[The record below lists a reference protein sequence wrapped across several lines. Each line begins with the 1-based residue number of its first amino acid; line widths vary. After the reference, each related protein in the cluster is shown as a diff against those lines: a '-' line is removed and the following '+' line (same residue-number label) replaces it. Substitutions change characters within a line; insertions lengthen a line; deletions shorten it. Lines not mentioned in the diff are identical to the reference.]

1 MNPEVYGIAAVPVII
16 ALVELAK
23 RMGLNRKFSPLLA
36 LTLGLIIGFVYL
48 APGDYAKAAWLGVV
62 TGLAA
67 TGLWSGAKNV
77 AEGLKSGEEE

>member
-1 MNPEVYGIAAVPVII
+1 MEVYGIAAVPVII

-23 RMGLNRKFSPLLA
+23 RIGLNAKFAPLLA
-36 LTLGLIIGFVYL
+36 LALGIIVGFVYL

-77 AEGLKSGEEE
+77 AEGLTEKEQ